1 MQPGK
6 ELYFTVGG
14 QHMPFGAS
22 PQVKSVPCL
31 ILLLLWSLEL
41 IISCFEQDVWTELGR
56 PCGIHPKQVIY
67 TVSLNLF
74 VYHDQMLPLASLTML
89 PALSVTVQYSTGHL
103 YFCFWIVLCFP
114 GRSNGYSFCVRS
126 STKNNYLWWLLL
138 QLFYSWFGHPVWW
151 RGRKLIN

>member
-22 PQVKSVPCL
+22 P
-31 ILLLLWSLEL
+31 
-41 IISCFEQDVWTELGR
+41 QDVWTELGR

-103 YFCFWIVLCFP
+103 YFCF
-114 GRSNGYSFCVRS
+114 
-126 STKNNYLWWLLL
+126 
-138 QLFYSWFGHPVWW
+138 
-151 RGRKLIN
+151 